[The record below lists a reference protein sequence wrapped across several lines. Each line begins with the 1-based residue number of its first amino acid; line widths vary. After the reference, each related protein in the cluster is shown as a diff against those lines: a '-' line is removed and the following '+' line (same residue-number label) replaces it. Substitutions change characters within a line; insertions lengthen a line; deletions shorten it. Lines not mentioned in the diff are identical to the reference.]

1 MDKTKGKKKAAA
13 TFPHIDKH
21 SFRLLPLELPPDPY
35 DSDALPDVRRSRQ
48 IISNNFSIKTLCA
61 ALHSNCTPAA
71 IKQYIQS
78 HKIHGSGSEL
88 LSGEDWPALYY
99 AVRRNSPELDT
110 ILLQAGVDARTF
122 KTSFSIPLLAY
133 VIIYGQHKVIDTSEV
148 LKLLLAAGYDPTT
161 IPRDM
166 WQNFLETPTDLP
178 NPSIKIPDD
187 AKRMSLWCTSRV
199 RSILAAS
206 LHLTHRY
213 LLHLAYGL
221 ASLRPKMIQ
230 IAKANKMT
238 EMSKLSYFL
247 VGQHPAVNIVMK
259 NGYSHIALGTHKPLV
274 MAVAGPSGHGK
285 TELSMEDIWR
295 EYSRME
301 NNPRSQILSVTASRP
316 G

>member
-1 MDKTKGKKKAAA
+1 M
-13 TFPHIDKH
+13 
-21 SFRLLPLELPPDPY
+21 
-35 DSDALPDVRRSRQ
+35 
-48 IISNNFSIKTLCA
+48 
-61 ALHSNCTPAA
+61 
-71 IKQYIQS
+71 
-78 HKIHGSGSEL
+78 
-88 LSGEDWPALYY
+88 
-99 AVRRNSPELDT
+99 
-110 ILLQAGVDARTF
+110 
-122 KTSFSIPLLAY
+122 
-133 VIIYGQHKVIDTSEV
+133 
-148 LKLLLAAGYDPTT
+148 
-161 IPRDM
+161 DM

-206 LHLTHRY
+206 LHLTYRY

-221 ASLRPKMIQ
+221 APLRPKMIQ

-259 NGYSHIALGTHKPLV
+259 NAYSHVALGTHKPLV

-301 NNPRSQILSVTASRP
+301 NNPRSRILSVTASRP

>member
-1 MDKTKGKKKAAA
+1 
-13 TFPHIDKH
+13 
-21 SFRLLPLELPPDPY
+21 
-35 DSDALPDVRRSRQ
+35 LPDVRLSRQ
-48 IISNNFSIKTLCA
+48 IISNNFSIKRLCA
-61 ALHSNCTPAA
+61 AVHCNCTPAA

-78 HKIHGSGSEL
+78 HKIQGSDGEL
-88 LSGEDWPALYY
+88 LSGEGWPALYY
-99 AVRRNSPELDT
+99 AARRNSPELVA
-110 ILLQAGVDARTF
+110 ILLQAGVNARTF
-122 KTSFSIPLLAY
+122 KTSFWIPLLAY
-133 VIIYGQHKVIDTSEV
+133 VIIYGKHKAIDASEV

-161 IPRDM
+161 IPMDM

-187 AKRMSLWCTSRV
+187 AKWVSLWCTSRV

-206 LHLTHRY
+206 LRLTHRY

-247 VGQHPAVNIVMK
+247 VGQHPPVNIVMK
-259 NGYSHIALGTHKPLV
+259 NLYSHVALGTHKPLV

-301 NNPRSQILSVTASRP
+301 NNPRSHILSVTASRP